1 MYSRRDLGLRY
12 PHVPGNYSGNAFREE
27 APPAPSEPAELLEVK
42 ELSSE
47 EPISVESAPSVE
59 ASRLFH
65 FGNGNGIGTE
75 ELLLLGLV
83 LLLSQNEKQ
92 DDLLPLLLLLLLF
105 R

>member
-27 APPAPSEPAELLEVK
+27 APPAPSEPEAFLEGK
-42 ELSSE
+42 ELPSDE
-47 EPISVESAPSVE
+47 ALGAEPVPSVE
-59 ASRLFH
+59 AGRLFR
-65 FGNGNGIGTE
+65 FGNGSGIGSE